1 MLSIR
6 RRGILPA
13 IAVILLVTGCVQL
26 NQDTDNLS
34 LSAELKKNVVNSF
47 DDHPITLWEK
57 SIPDSKGSI
66 LFVHGRTWS
75 ALPDFDLQVEGEDL
89 SLMDGMVEQGYSTYA
104 IDLRGYGDTPR
115 DASEWNTPNKAA
127 KDIQAALAWISE
139 ENNDQPVHLFGW
151 SMGST
156 HSLLS
161 TQMDD
166 QLISTLTLF
175 GFWMDIDQKASANVV
190 NAEPI
195 KAATTAEAAASD
207 FIIPGSI
214 SQKAIDRYVEMAL
227 EADPVRVDYTDMS
240 DYNIIDPA
248 LIEVPVLIIQ
258 GEKDPI
264 APTERQ
270 AKLFTRLKTADKSWS
285 VIKGGD
291 HAAFLESPRPQFIK
305 VYSDFLERF

>member
-1 MLSIR
+1 M
-6 RRGILPA
+6 
-13 IAVILLVTGCVQL
+13 
-26 NQDTDNLS
+26 
-34 LSAELKKNVVNSF
+34 
-47 DDHPITLWEK
+47 
-57 SIPDSKGSI
+57 
-66 LFVHGRTWS
+66 
-75 ALPDFDLQVEGEDL
+75 QVEGEDL

-127 KDIQAALAWISE
+127 KDIQAALTWISE
-139 ENNDQPVHLFGW
+139 ENNGQSVHLFGW